1 MIYVIWR
8 EVSVA
13 KIVFV
18 TGGSRS
24 GKSDYA
30 QRLAESLDGPRAYL
44 ATCPIIDEE
53 MAERCRKHQE
63 ARSYANWDTIEEERD
78 IAGVLNA
85 DREHKV
91 ILVDCLTLWVNN
103 LIYEAEQNGRIMTE
117 EDMKEKCRT
126 LLAACAKFAGTLIF
140 VTNEVGMGVVPDS
153 PLGRSFRDIAG
164 RCNQIMAASADEV
177 VFLVSGIPLHLK
189 KEGK

>member
-1 MIYVIWR
+1 MAEII
-8 EVSVA
+8 
-13 KIVFV
+13 FV

-30 QRLAESLDGPRAYL
+30 QKTAEALPGPRAYL

-63 ARSYANWDTIEEERD
+63 ARARADWDTIEEERD
-78 IAGVLNA
+78 IAGILN
-85 DREHKV
+85 DGEKHKV

-103 LIYEAEQNGRIMTE
+103 LIYEAEQNGRVMTE
-117 EDMKEKCRT
+117 EDITGKCRD
-126 LLAACAKFAGTLIF
+126 LLAACATFTGTIIF

-153 PLGRSFRDIAG
+153 SLGRRFRDIAG
-164 RCNQIMAASADEV
+164 RCNQIIAASADEAI
-177 VFLVSGIPLHLK
+177 FLVSGIPLHLK
-189 KEGK
+189 